1 MLPVL
6 YSFRRCPYAIRAR
19 MVLFY
24 AGINIE
30 LREIL
35 LKNKPTAMLDLSSKG
50 TVPLLISLDG
60 TVLDESYDIMRWAL
74 KRNDPD
80 SWYTP
85 AKSAEID
92 DLIKKNDTLF
102 KDSLDRYKYS
112 NRYPENSME
121 YYRSQAEIYLI
132 SLEKKL
138 IASNY
143 LLGDSISLADV
154 AIFPFI
160 RQFSLVDK
168 VWFEASPYLNLR
180 RWLNN
185 FLDSKN
191 FFAVMKKEDIWKQEN
206 NKSASMIK
214 I

>member
-19 MVLFY
+19 MALFY
-24 AGINIE
+24 AGINVE

-35 LKNKPTAMLDLSSKG
+35 LKNKPAAMLDLSLKG
-50 TVPLLISLDG
+50 TVPLLISVDG

-74 KRNDPD
+74 EKNDPD
-80 SWYTP
+80 SWYTA
-85 AKSAEID
+85 AKSSEID
-92 DLIKKNDTLF
+92 DLIQKNDGLF

-112 NRYPENSME
+112 DRYPENSME

-132 SLEKKL
+132 FLEKKL
-138 IASNY
+138 ITSNY
-143 LLGDSISLADV
+143 LLGDVISLADV

-160 RQFSLVDK
+160 RQFCLVDK
-168 VWFEASPYLNLR
+168 IWFEASPYLNLR

-185 FLDSKN
+185 FLDSKI
-191 FFAVMKKEDIWKQEN
+191 FSAVMQKEDVWKQEN
-206 NKSASMIK
+206 NKSSPVIN

>member
-1 MLPVL
+1 M
-6 YSFRRCPYAIRAR
+6 
-19 MVLFY
+19 
-24 AGINIE
+24 
-30 LREIL
+30 
-35 LKNKPTAMLDLSSKG
+35 
-50 TVPLLISLDG
+50 
-60 TVLDESYDIMRWAL
+60 
-74 KRNDPD
+74 
-80 SWYTP
+80 
-85 AKSAEID
+85 
-92 DLIKKNDTLF
+92 
-102 KDSLDRYKYS
+102 
-112 NRYPENSME
+112 
-121 YYRSQAEIYLI
+121 
-132 SLEKKL
+132 EKKL

-191 FFAVMKKEDIWKQEN
+191 FFAVMKKEDVWKQEN